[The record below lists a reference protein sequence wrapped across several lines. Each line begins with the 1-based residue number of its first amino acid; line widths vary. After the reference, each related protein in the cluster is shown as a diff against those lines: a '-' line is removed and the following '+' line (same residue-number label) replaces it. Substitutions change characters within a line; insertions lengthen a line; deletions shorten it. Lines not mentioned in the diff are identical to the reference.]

1 MTDKPPFIEGFD
13 EAMAAMTAY
22 VDDDCLAMHME
33 VTFKKEKLVELLKKK
48 SKVYDRIKEIHSM
61 YNMPIDWMKRLPASV
76 LREPIAPSN
85 HDGDASINYF
95 DLRSKLSKEYKE
107 SANELEKLES
117 EIGRRRFELVLAQID
132 CLQKKLDVPE
142 EK

>member
-76 LREPIAPSN
+76 LREPLAPSDN
-85 HDGDASINYF
+85 EDGAINYF
-95 DLRSKLSKEYKE
+95 DLRSKLRKDHEE
-107 SANELEKLES
+107 GINELEKLES
-117 EIGRRRFELVLAQID
+117 EISVSRFELVLAQID
-132 CLQKKLDVPE
+132 RLEKKLQ
-142 EK
+142 